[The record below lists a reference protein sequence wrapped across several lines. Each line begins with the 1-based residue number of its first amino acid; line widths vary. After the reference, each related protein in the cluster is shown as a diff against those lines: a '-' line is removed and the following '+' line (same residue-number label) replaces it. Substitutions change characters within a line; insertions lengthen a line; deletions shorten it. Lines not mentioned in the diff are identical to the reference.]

1 MDAMKGARVTILK
14 VAMDCF
20 ARKGYAGCSIR
31 EICQAAGVTKPVLY
45 YHFRSKE
52 HVYQQ
57 LMLDIFNQT
66 RKNLLR
72 LSKFHGSL
80 RDRLVLYISTEFRN
94 SKRDPSSVRL
104 LFRMMFSPEGEY
116 PHFNFV
122 EEFQR
127 QRNMMAGLIKN
138 RDAGHRYRNPE
149 LIATAL
155 MGMMLMQILEY
166 LFTGRRTLTRRNAEK
181 LVDLLLPPSLPGKK
195 SIPYGITRGGHL

>member
-1 MDAMKGARVTILK
+1 MREARTTILI
-14 VAMDCF
+14 VAMELF

-52 HVYQQ
+52 HLYQE

-72 LSKFHGSL
+72 LSKFKGSI
-80 RDRLVLYISTEFRN
+80 RDRLVRYVTSEFTNCRKEPN
-94 SKRDPSSVRL
+94 SIRL

-122 EEFQR
+122 NEFKR
-127 QRNMMAGLIKN
+127 ERDVVAGIIREKVS
-138 RDAGHRYRNPE
+138 RCSSDDAHADTGILFYRSAYADAAN
-149 LIATAL
+149 
-155 MGMMLMQILEY
+155 G
-166 LFTGRRTLTRRNAEK
+166 
-181 LVDLLLPPSLPGKK
+181 
-195 SIPYGITRGGHL
+195 